1 MVTSTPSQV
10 DVLIVGA
17 GAVGLTAAVALRRRG
32 VRVRIVDAAPAGATT
47 SRAAVIHARTLEVL
61 DEIGVA
67 ARILDEGVVVADF
80 TVRERARTLAH
91 IDFRGLRTPYPFT
104 LMLSQ
109 ARTEEILDAALIDHG
124 CRVERDV
131 EFVSF
136 AAPGPGDR
144 ALLRHRDGTLETVAA
159 RFVIGADGLRS
170 RVRHERAIAFDGD
183 EYEASFVLADVSLSW
198 PLPAAEVQLFFGERG
213 LVVIAPLPGGRH
225 RIVATMDDAP
235 AQPTVADVQRILD
248 DRGPGEAVVHS
259 VAWSSR
265 FRVAHRL
272 AARFRDGNV
281 FLAGDAAHV
290 HSPAGGQGMNL
301 GIQDAVALAALLADV
316 LAGSRADEDL
326 AEYER
331 TRRAAARRVIALTD
345 RMTRLATLRSPILRS
360 VRNAV
365 IGVILR
371 SPRRQTALAR
381 RIAQLDGPVEVAPP
395 RRG

>member
-1 MVTSTPSQV
+1 MVTSSRSQT

-17 GAVGLTAAVALRRRG
+17 GAVGLTAAVALLRRG
-32 VRVRIVDAAPAGATT
+32 VRVRIIDAAPEGAAT

-67 ARILDEGVVVADF
+67 ARILEEGVIVPDF
-80 TVRERARTLAH
+80 TVRDRGRTLAH
-91 IDFRGLRTPYPFT
+91 IDFRSLRTPYPFT

-109 ARTEEILDAALIDHG
+109 ARTEEILDTVLHEHG
-124 CRVERDV
+124 CRVERGV

-136 AAPGPGDR
+136 AAPGSGER
-144 ALLRHRDGTLETVAA
+144 ALLRHQDGTLETVAA

-170 RVRHERAIAFDGD
+170 RVRQERAIAFDGE
-183 EYEASFVLADVSLSW
+183 EYPASFVLADVSLSW
-198 PLPAAEVQLFFGERG
+198 PLPTAEVQLFFAEQG

-235 AQPTVADVQRILD
+235 AQPTVADLQRILD
-248 DRGPGEAVVHS
+248 DRGPGQAVVHS
-259 VAWSSR
+259 VVWSSR

-272 AARFRDGNV
+272 AERFRDGNV

-301 GIQDAVALAALLADV
+301 GIQDAIALADLLSDV
-316 LAGSRADEDL
+316 VAGNRADEDL

-331 TRRAAARRVIALTD
+331 LRRVAAQRVIALTD
-345 RMTRLATLRSPILRS
+345 RMTRLATLRSPVLRP

-365 IGVILR
+365 IGAFLG

-381 RIAQLDGPVEVAPP
+381 RIAQLDAPVEVKAP

>member
-1 MVTSTPSQV
+1 MMTSDPSQI

-32 VRVRIVDAAPAGATT
+32 VNVRIVDAAPHGATT

-61 DEIGVA
+61 DEIEVA
-67 ARILDEGVVVADF
+67 APILEEGVVVPDF
-80 TVRERARTLAH
+80 TVRDRGTTLAH
-91 IDFRGLRTPYPFT
+91 IDFRGLHTPFPFT

-109 ARTEEILDAALIDHG
+109 ARTEDLLGSALVDG
-124 CRVERDV
+124 GSEVERGV

-136 AAPGPGDR
+136 AEQGPGER
-144 ALLRHRDGTLETVAA
+144 VLLRHPDGTQEAVDA
-159 RFVIGADGLRS
+159 RFVIGADGMRS
-170 RVRHERAIAFDGD
+170 RVREERGIAFDGA
-183 EYEASFVLADVSLSW
+183 EYPASFVLADVALRW
-198 PLPAAEVQLFFGERG
+198 PLSDAEVQLFFAESG
-213 LVVIAPLPGGRH
+213 LVVVAPLPGGRH

-235 AQPTVADVQRILD
+235 AQPTSADVQRILD
-248 DRGPGEAVVHS
+248 ERGPGRAVVHS
-259 VAWSSR
+259 LVWSSR

-272 AARFRDGNV
+272 AQRYRDGNV

-301 GIQDAVALAALLADV
+301 GIQDAVALAGLLADV
-316 LAGSRADEDL
+316 LAGTRADEDL
-326 AEYER
+326 GEYET

-345 RMTRLATLRSPILRS
+345 RMTRIATLHSPMLRK

-365 IGVILR
+365 IGAVLR

-381 RIAQLDGPVEVAPP
+381 RIAQLDG
-395 RRG
+395 